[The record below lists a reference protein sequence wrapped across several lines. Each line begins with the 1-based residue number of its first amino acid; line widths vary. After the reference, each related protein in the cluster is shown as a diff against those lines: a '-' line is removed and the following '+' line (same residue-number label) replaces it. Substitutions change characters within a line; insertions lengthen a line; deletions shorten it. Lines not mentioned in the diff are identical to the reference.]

1 MVQLNTPLKLSRKFR
16 LQWEESQQ
24 KYVLLYAEGMV
35 QLNESAAEILQLC
48 DGKRSTQEIIDALQS
63 KFHDNNLPAEV
74 ITFLEDAMHK
84 GWVTYVELPH

>member
-1 MVQLNTPLKLSRKFR
+1 MIAPQTVLKISRKFR

-48 DGKRSTQEIIDALQS
+48 DGQRSVQDIINTLQAKFNDQNLQS
-63 KFHDNNLPAEV
+63 DVLIFLAEAV
-74 ITFLEDAMHK
+74 DKRWLTE
-84 GWVTYVELPH
+84 

>member
-1 MVQLNTPLKLSRKFR
+1 MIKPETVLKISLKFR

-48 DGKRSTQEIIDALQS
+48 DGQRSVQDIINTLQAKFNDKNLQS
-63 KFHDNNLPAEV
+63 DIL
-74 ITFLEDAMHK
+74 IFLTEAFEK
-84 GWVTYVELPH
+84 GWIVSRQ